1 MLGYLNPMNLVVQ
14 PATGPATMILNGCVA
29 ICVQGFFAL
38 EIYRLAK
45 KKKIFVAVA
54 GMVALLALLQWAT
67 SLALT
72 VQFAMLS
79 RKIDK
84 VPAALKKGVTVY
96 FVSTS
101 VCDVTITIAMIII
114 LSSYKAKTTFVG
126 TTSLLNTLIATTIEN
141 GFITTLT
148 AVVNLILY
156 FTRPHDLIGVAIQ
169 YVIGGL
175 YAIVLVTTLNRRQ
188 NGRRTDGTSF
198 SLSDA
203 GGFNSTSA
211 RNNTSVRGPAGSYQV
226 NVLGSMGSMHVGKTE
241 EGLRRADDPIL
252 GDRSVM
258 VSVSKEMHE
267 DLPYATAKQ

>member
-1 MLGYLNPMNLVVQ
+1 
-14 PATGPATMILNGCVA
+14 
-29 ICVQGFFAL
+29 
-38 EIYRLAK
+38 
-45 KKKIFVAVA
+45 
-54 GMVALLALLQWAT
+54 MVSLLAVLQWAT

-84 VPAALKKGVTVY
+84 VPATLKKGVTVY

-101 VCDVTITIAMIII
+101 VCDITITIAMIII

-141 GFITTLT
+141 GLITTLT

-241 EGLRRADDPIL
+241 EGLRRAGDPIL